1 VLERL
6 AGELDFELLELD
18 IESDDDLLRRLL
30 ERIPVIAVDGRE
42 LCELRVDEPALRAS
56 LASAAMF

>member
-1 VLERL
+1 MLEQL
-6 AGELDFELLELD
+6 ADELAFELLELD

-42 LCELRVDEPALRAS
+42 LCELRVDEPALRAC